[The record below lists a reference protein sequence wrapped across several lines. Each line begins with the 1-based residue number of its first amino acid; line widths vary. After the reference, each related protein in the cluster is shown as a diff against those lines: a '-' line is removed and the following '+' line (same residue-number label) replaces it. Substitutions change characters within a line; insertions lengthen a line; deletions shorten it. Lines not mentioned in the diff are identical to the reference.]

1 MTTRFGR
8 VLQAG
13 AEVTQS
19 QDRAQELSDFVEK
32 CPLLDGQLI
41 EDIGILARSGG
52 IQRDTVVPHSLG
64 RDYRGFIIVNTN
76 TSSPPFESSTL
87 NTTKSKTL
95 LLTTLN
101 SSAHTV
107 SLWIF

>member
-52 IQRDTVVPHSLG
+52 IRDKSG
-64 RDYRGFIIVNTN
+64 R
-76 TSSPPFESSTL
+76 L
-87 NTTKSKTL
+87 TKNNK
-95 LLTTLN
+95 N
-101 SSAHTV
+101 SANYWSRKI
-107 SLWIF
+107 LWDA